1 MPKEYLRDLFR
12 LSDKDYKDIGCTK
25 EELDQV
31 QELNQQLD
39 EVYKR
44 LKKEAGL
51 LPAEPGD
58 APINY
63 DEEVTKRDNLQEQ
76 LYNMFLAAAERKLS
90 NWEYAGSQLPD
101 WAQSTGKVP
110 TIDAL
115 LRTHGDRLSV
125 IDKAKLLKKRQ
136 VTMKAKINEKM
147 ALDNK
152 DNPEYGKD
160 EEIKVVSHSENDAF
174 LEGIH
179 QKNFQSSG
187 NGCWSV
193 STQLQLQSKG
203 IKNVTQSD
211 VRCFRPNYN
220 AQDIKDK
227 FTKEVKKGSKKTVM
241 NEYALENYKIIE
253 GDGGNNLMD
262 RGEAFLKLA
271 PGCML
276 KGIQIDPYSDSI
288 RKNGITREDYIK
300 NAKQT
305 VKKHILHA
313 IKEDKSPVSFLKG
326 GHYITIVGIDGDKVK
341 YKESKQYKKDQK
353 PDDTFETTLDKLV
366 SRVTRTTV
374 RMEWSAEMKLSQD
387 GKKLYGVPSQYLTV
401 AEDGTVMM
409 PANNENYN
417 VSNGYQIKDGF
428 VVGRSNGSEHPDG
441 NKNLDENL
449 RKGEAHVTELVFL
462 PKTINMDLLK
472 SKAAKRSPEEE
483 MRLQTMSKD
492 FYGVEP
498 GLVEYKTV
506 GEMDTA
512 YEDLEKA
519 TNRAFSNKQK
529 EEATAFSQELNALIA
544 GDAPAAA
551 QPNSNTRAYD
561 NYINR
566 LYNENEL
573 SENTATFNLKGALV
587 KGVAAA
593 YLKAEGEKFDAK
605 KINALAEKIKI
616 SSIVSDMDNKNELLS
631 VLKSPDPA
639 NPRNK
644 VQLFDKIQSKVVNSI
659 YGVEPSRQEAYLKEM
674 KMLAENMMPKEGRT
688 PLYQNFYQAVQDAAA
703 IDLNQPGA
711 SEKIA
716 EVNKKLV
723 KAIKDYTKGKKKV
736 RSSQDGR
743 DRFDNAMDALS
754 IVGLF
759 SRDAERMDV
768 KELVTRV
775 NTVRDAKTAS
785 NKDYVSMRRYGG
797 ERAKNRNKEIA
808 AEHEK
813 KTVNMAD
820 AEKKAKLAGK

>member
-1 MPKEYLRDLFR
+1 MPKDKNKELFR
-12 LSDKDYKDIGCTK
+12 LSDKDYNDIGCTK

-31 QELNQQLD
+31 KKLNQQLD
-39 EVYKR
+39 IVYKTI
-44 LKKEAGL
+44 KQENGL
-51 LPAEPGD
+51 LPRDPGD
-58 APINY
+58 EPVDI
-63 DEEVTKRDNLQEQ
+63 DKELTKRDDLQEQ
-76 LYNMFLAAAERKLS
+76 LYTLFLTAAERKLS
-90 NWEYAGSQLPD
+90 NWEYSGSQLPD
-101 WAQSTGKVP
+101 WAQSTGKVSS
-110 TIDAL
+110 IDSL
-115 LRTHGDRLSV
+115 LRVYGSNLSV

-136 VTMKAKINEKM
+136 VTMKAKVNEKTAM
-147 ALDNK
+147 DNK
-152 DNPEYGKD
+152 DNPEFGKN
-160 EEIKVVSHSENDAF
+160 EEIKVISNSDNDAF
-174 LEGIH
+174 LDGIH
-179 QKNFQSSG
+179 QKSFQSSG

-193 STQLQLQSKG
+193 STQLQLQSRG
-203 IKNVTQSD
+203 IKNVSQSD
-211 VRCFRPNYN
+211 VRCFRPDYN
-220 AQDIKDK
+220 AQDIQDK
-227 FTKEVKKGSKKTVM
+227 FKKVVKKNSNVAVM
-241 NEYALENYKIIE
+241 NELAQENYSIIE
-253 GDGGNNLMD
+253 NDRGNNLMD

-366 SRVTRTTV
+366 NRVTRSTV

-409 PANNENYN
+409 PTNNANYN

-428 VVGRSNGSEHPDG
+428 IVGRPNGSEHPDG
-441 NKNLDENL
+441 NKNLEDNL
-449 RKGEAHVTELVFL
+449 RKGEANVTELVFL
-462 PKTINMDLLK
+462 PKKLNMDLLK
-472 SKAAKRSPEEE
+472 SKAAQRSPEEE
-483 MRLQTMSKD
+483 LRLQNMSKD
-492 FYGVEP
+492 FYGVEHKP
-498 GLVEYKTV
+498 DEFKTV
-506 GEMDTA
+506 GEMDEA
-512 YEDLEKA
+512 YEELEKA
-519 TNRAFSNKQK
+519 TNRANSNKQK
-529 EEATAFSQELNALIA
+529 AEATAFAQELNGIIA
-544 GDAPAAA
+544 GPAPAAVK
-551 QPNSNTRAYD
+551 PTSNTRAYD
-561 NYINR
+561 NYMNR

-605 KINALAEKIKI
+605 KINSLAEKIKI

-688 PLYQNFYQAVQDAAA
+688 PLYQNFHQAVQDAAS

-716 EVNKKLV
+716 EANKKLI

-754 IVGLF
+754 IVSLF

-785 NKDYVSMRRYGG
+785 NKDFVSMRKHGG

-808 AEHEK
+808 AENQK
-813 KTVNMAD
+813 KNVKNV
-820 AEKKAKLAGK
+820 AK